1 MASFS
6 AKLRVDGQTYP
17 VVLCNYSFNQAMRG
31 RGRVTEKVRHGLLEI
46 VLDVPAG
53 DQLLAWAAKAHHPL
67 DEYVSFFKEN
77 EFMAHET
84 VAFTGGECVG
94 YQELFEAGAVTI
106 GSYRCSLTIAATQLK
121 LVPGGPAAT

>member
-17 VVLCNYSFNQAMRG
+17 VVLCSYSFDQATRG
-31 RGRVTEKVRHGLLEI
+31 RGLVTEKVRQGLLQI
-46 VLDVPAG
+46 TLDVPVG
-53 DQLLAWAAKAHHPL
+53 DQLLAWAATAHHPL
-67 DEYVSFFKEN
+67 SGYVSFFRED
-77 EFMAHET
+77 ESMAHET

-106 GSYRCSLTIAATQLK
+106 GSYRCSLNIAAARLE
-121 LVPGGPAAT
+121 LRPGGPAAT